1 MALKPPLSIEGG
13 FYFMEEIRKLSD
25 EEMAKINGGEAI
37 TLAGVL
43 AVLAIAIVVVVCYRL
58 FVAPKGKVTLPGGY
72 NFEWGS
78 GK

>member
-1 MALKPPLSIEGG
+1 MAELRKLNAEE
-13 FYFMEEIRKLSD
+13 MEETK
-25 EEMAKINGGEAI
+25 GGEAI

-72 NFEWGS
+72 NFEWGGS
-78 GK
+78 SK